1 MVLKSLFSLIA
12 FYIYIYYRKILY
24 IYYRKIL
31 ISNMFLTSAFQC
43 IIKTLNDE
51 WEWFV
56 EAL

>member
-51 WEWFV
+51 WEWF
-56 EAL
+56 A